1 LKKNISNIG
10 FIGAGNMATAIISGL
25 IRNKFNNSHV
35 FVSSPEEDHLEKLKG
50 NFSVNVSKDNRE
62 VVNSVSTLVLAVKP
76 NVVEA
81 VLDELST
88 EIPKNDP
95 LLISI
100 VAGYKIASIEDKL
113 DSKLK
118 IVRAMPVPESVFGS
132 IGLTCWLEESAFD
145 LFTALIGSGPA
156 YIFYLIEALQEAAK
170 GLNLDESTTKELIT
184 EMIKGSS
191 TLANQSEDSLS
202 LLREKVT
209 SPGGVT
215 EKALEILNRKE
226 VGRSIIEAILE
237 ASDKSKT
244 LGGS

>member
-1 LKKNISNIG
+1 
-10 FIGAGNMATAIISGL
+10 M
-25 IRNKFNNSHV
+25 
-35 FVSSPEEDHLEKLKG
+35 
-50 NFSVNVSKDNRE
+50 
-62 VVNSVSTLVLAVKP
+62 
-76 NVVEA
+76 
-81 VLDELST
+81 
-88 EIPKNDP
+88 
-95 LLISI
+95 
-100 VAGYKIASIEDKL
+100 
-113 DSKLK
+113 
-118 IVRAMPVPESVFGS
+118 
-132 IGLTCWLEESAFD
+132 
-145 LFTALIGSGPA
+145 
-156 YIFYLIEALQEAAK
+156 IEALQEAAS